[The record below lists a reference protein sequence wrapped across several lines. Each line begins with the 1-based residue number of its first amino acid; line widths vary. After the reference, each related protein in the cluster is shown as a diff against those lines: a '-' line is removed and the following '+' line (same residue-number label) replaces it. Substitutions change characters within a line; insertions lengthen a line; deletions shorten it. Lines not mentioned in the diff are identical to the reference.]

1 LFDWCFVLNPC
12 LHFRKGSNDAPFHAR
27 IKTKGINMSLSQR
40 KLLGIP
46 LLLLIII
53 VYATIAVFIYENW
66 LTGAH
71 NLILLA
77 YFVIAGSCW
86 FFPATWAIRW
96 MSARPDELPPSQ
108 H

>member
-1 LFDWCFVLNPC
+1 VCISARDCNA
-12 LHFRKGSNDAPFHAR
+12 APVHTLSKV
-27 IKTKGINMSLSQR
+27 IGINMSLRQR

-46 LLLLIII
+46 LLLLIIV
-53 VYATIAVFIYENW
+53 VYASIAVFIYENW

-77 YFVIAGSCW
+77 YFVVAGSCW

-96 MSARPDELPPSQ
+96 MSARPDELPPSS